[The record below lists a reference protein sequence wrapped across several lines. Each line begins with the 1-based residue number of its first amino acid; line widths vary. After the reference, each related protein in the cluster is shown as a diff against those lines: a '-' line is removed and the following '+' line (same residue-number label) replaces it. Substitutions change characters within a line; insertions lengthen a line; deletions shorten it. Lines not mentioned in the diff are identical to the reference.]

1 MTPRA
6 RGLLFF
12 GGTVLAAL
20 VFVRLG
26 IWQVA
31 RLHERRARNATARE
45 ARELPPV
52 SLDATLA
59 AGGGT
64 GGALDNRRVSVNGRY
79 DHAAEVVLRGQTEGG
94 VPGVRLVSPL
104 RPLAG
109 DTAIL
114 VQRGFVPSPDARTVS
129 LAGLEEP
136 GVVWV
141 RGLAFA
147 LDTTQRGQP
156 LEEGGRLTWRRVDL
170 PALRQRLPY
179 PVASYLILQEPD
191 SALGASPRR
200 DEPPLLDDGP
210 HLTYAIQWF
219 AFATIALVV
228 GTIVGFKRQP

>member
-1 MTPRA
+1 MTPRT
-6 RGLLFF
+6 RGLVFF
-12 GGTVLAAL
+12 GGMVVAAV

-26 IWQVA
+26 IWQA
-31 RLHERRARNATARE
+31 GRLRERRAINAIARE

-64 GGALDNRRVSVNGRY
+64 GGALDNRRVSLNGRY
-79 DHAAEVVLRGQTEGG
+79 DHAAEVVLRGQTEEG

-104 RPLAG
+104 RPLSG

-114 VQRGFVPSPDARTVS
+114 VQRGFVPSPDARTVA
-129 LAGLEEP
+129 LAPLEEP

-141 RGLAFA
+141 KGIAFG
-147 LDTTQRGQP
+147 LDTAQRGQP
-156 LEEGGRLTWRRVDL
+156 LEEGGQLTWRRVDL

-191 SALGASPRR
+191 STLGAVPRR

-210 HLTYAIQWF
+210 HLNYAIQWF
-219 AFATIALVV
+219 AFALIALVV
-228 GTIVGFKRQP
+228 GGIVGFKRPR